1 MNLIEELKTCSKC
14 KVEKS
19 IQNFYLRKKGKF
31 KGEFFSWCKDC
42 CSREYQC
49 WKKNNKKRISDN
61 EKKRYRIIS
70 KKEPWRITW
79 KGMIA
84 RCNSTSPNAYPYYRS
99 KGIIR
104 MMSSEDTKFVWFR
117 DKAYLLKRPTLHR
130 IDSDGN
136 YAINNCKFI
145 ELGEN
150 ARLATQQRLRN
161 RLRKQSAEFWN
172 WKQAKIFH
180 VKWQKTAERENETK
194 NHKTPC

>member
-42 CSREYQC
+42 CQC
-49 WKKNNKKRISDN
+49 WRKNNKEIIVNYRKERA
-61 EKKRYRIIS
+61 RIIK
-70 KKEPWRITW
+70 KKEPWRNAW
-79 KGMIA
+79 EEMQA
-84 RCNSTSPNAYPYYRS
+84 RCNSASPSRYPYYGV
-99 KGIIR
+99 KGIKR
-104 MMSSEDTKFVWFR
+104 MMSLEDTKFVWFR
-117 DKAYLLKRPTLHR
+117 DKAHLLKRPTLHR
-130 IDSDGN
+130 IDSDKN
-136 YAINNCKFI
+136 YIIENCKFI

-150 ARLATQQRLRN
+150 ARLAVQQRLRN

-180 VKWQKTAERENETK
+180 IKWQKTAERENEK
-194 NHKTPC
+194 IIRAIR